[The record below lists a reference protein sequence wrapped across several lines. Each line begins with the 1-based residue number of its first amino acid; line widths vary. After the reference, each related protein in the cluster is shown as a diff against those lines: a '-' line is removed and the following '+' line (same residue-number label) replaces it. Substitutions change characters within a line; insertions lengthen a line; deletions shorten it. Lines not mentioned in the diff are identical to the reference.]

1 MHTNLDLFSVLKTFS
16 DNGKQVHRL
25 LVLLSEK
32 IVCEPSV
39 KNEQQKEGH
48 SVAWNQVSETVLM

>member
-1 MHTNLDLFSVLKTFS
+1 MHTNLDLFSVRKTFS

-32 IVCEPSV
+32 IVFEPSV

-48 SVAWNQVSETVLM
+48 RVAWNQVSETVLM